1 MDRCGRVS
9 KLSDVFQ
16 SKAQVKLLEYLLDN
30 AGAQRVFNQ
39 ATLANLLGLS
49 PSTIARIV
57 EPLIKQKIV
66 LYERFGKGMKI
77 FTLNEDDE
85 KTRALIEF
93 YRKLKEF

>member
-1 MDRCGRVS
+1 VS

-16 SKAQVKLLEYLLDN
+16 SKAQVKLLEYLLEN

-57 EPLIKQKIV
+57 EPLIKEKIV
-66 LYERFGKGMKI
+66 LYERFDKGMKI
-77 FTLNEDDE
+77 FTLNEADE
-85 KTRALIEF
+85 KTHALIEF

>member
-1 MDRCGRVS
+1 MDRCPRVS

-16 SKAQVKLLEYLLDN
+16 SKAQVKLLEYLLEN

-57 EPLIKQKIV
+57 EPLIREKIV
-66 LYERFGKGMKI
+66 LYERFDKGMKI
-77 FTLNEDDE
+77 FTLNEADE

>member
-1 MDRCGRVS
+1 VS

-49 PSTIARIV
+49 PSTIARII
-57 EPLIKQKIV
+57 EPLIKEKIV
-66 LYERFGKGMKI
+66 LYERFDKGMKI
-77 FTLNEDDE
+77 FTLNEADE
-85 KTRALIEF
+85 KTRALVEF